1 MEITLGQACCRGVL
15 ILRYL
20 SIFLQQTIKLED
32 LRGKDFRVF
41 SQVADHLVLP
51 FEENI
56 WKI

>member
-20 SIFLQQTIKLED
+20 SIFLQQTIKVED

-56 WKI
+56 